1 MTRTKTEKKP
11 RLKKERRIPSYIAV
25 EGPIGAGKTTLANR
39 LARSLGYATLL
50 EPVTENPFLDSFY
63 REGHS
68 HALPTQLF
76 FLLHRA
82 RQISEIKTGDLLGP
96 NIVADFLMEK
106 DELFARLTLTPEEF
120 GLYKQISEKLQL
132 DPPVPDLVVYLQA
145 NVDVLL
151 TRIRHRGIRSE
162 LKIETGYLAAL
173 NEAYTEFFHFYDQG
187 PLLIVNANHIDLV
200 NNDDHYNTLLA
211 RVLDMS
217 GARQYFNPNPEFL

>member
-132 DPPVPDLVVYLQA
+132 DPPVPDLVV
-145 NVDVLL
+145 
-151 TRIRHRGIRSE
+151 
-162 LKIETGYLAAL
+162 
-173 NEAYTEFFHFYDQG
+173 
-187 PLLIVNANHIDLV
+187 
-200 NNDDHYNTLLA
+200 
-211 RVLDMS
+211 
-217 GARQYFNPNPEFL
+217 

>member
-1 MTRTKTEKKP
+1 MTRNPKEPTL
-11 RLKKERRIPSYIAV
+11 RVRKERKPPSYIAI

-50 EPVTENPFLDSFY
+50 EPATENPFLDAFY
-63 REGHS
+63 REGS
-68 HALPTQLF
+68 RHALPTQLF

-96 NIVADFLMEK
+96 NIIADFLMAK
-106 DELFARLTLTPEEF
+106 DELFARLTLSPEEF
-120 GLYKQISEKLQL
+120 DLYRQISEKLQV
-132 DPPVPDLVVYLQA
+132 DAPVPDLVIYLQA

-173 NEAYTEFFHFYDQG
+173 AEAYTEFFHFYDQG
-187 PLLIVNANHIDLV
+187 PLLVVNANQIDIV
-200 NNDDHYNTLLA
+200 NSEEHYNALLA
-211 RVLDMS
+211 QVLDMS
-217 GARQYFNPNPEFL
+217 GARQYFNPNPELL